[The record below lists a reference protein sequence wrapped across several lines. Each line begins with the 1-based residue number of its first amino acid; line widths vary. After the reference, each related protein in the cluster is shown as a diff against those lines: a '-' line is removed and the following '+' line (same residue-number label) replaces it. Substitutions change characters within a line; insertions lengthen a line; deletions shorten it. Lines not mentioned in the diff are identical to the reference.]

1 MRPVPGTV
9 ATYCNMVALP
19 LAGIRLSCGLWAV
32 VSGEA
37 WRGGFG
43 KTTLA
48 GVDRL
53 DQLFARSLREIQ
65 AHAGEPAQTETGG
78 FLINEAAQLLAALR
92 LWAQTQFRSD
102 QAVRDMLEALDEAAL
117 ERVAADLRA
126 LSSTDSRA
134 AGGTV
139 TATMRLPREQLM
151 AIASYALR
159 AL

>member
-1 MRPVPGTV
+1 V
-9 ATYCNMVALP
+9 AR
-19 LAGIRLSCGLWAV
+19 RLRQDDTG
-32 VSGEA
+32 
-37 WRGGFG
+37 R
-43 KTTLA
+43 
-48 GVDRL
+48 VDRL

-78 FLINEAAQLLAALR
+78 FLINEAAQLLAAMR
-92 LWAQTQFRSD
+92 LWAQTQYRSD

-117 ERVAADLRA
+117 ERVAADLR
-126 LSSTDSRA
+126 
-134 AGGTV
+134 TV

>member
-1 MRPVPGTV
+1 
-9 ATYCNMVALP
+9 MVALP
-19 LAGIRLSCGLWAV
+19 LAV
-32 VSGEA
+32 VVHLVAFGRWCQEKA

-43 KTTLA
+43 KTTLV

-92 LWAQTQFRSD
+92 LWAQTRYRSD

-117 ERVAADLRA
+117 ERVAVDLRA
-126 LSSTDSRA
+126 LSSTDARA

-151 AIASYALR
+151 AIASYGLR

>member
-1 MRPVPGTV
+1 
-9 ATYCNMVALP
+9 
-19 LAGIRLSCGLWAV
+19 
-32 VSGEA
+32 
-37 WRGGFG
+37 
-43 KTTLA
+43 
-48 GVDRL
+48 VDRL

-78 FLINEAAQLLAALR
+78 FLINEAAQLLAAMR

-151 AIASYALR
+151 AIADAGEIMPPKSTWKTRTSR
-159 AL
+159 ALAPPSARK

>member
-1 MRPVPGTV
+1 
-9 ATYCNMVALP
+9 MVALP

-92 LWAQTQFRSD
+92 LWAQTRYRSD